1 LSRDAHTILLNRER
15 VSVTLVGAGKI
26 AQPACE
32 FCERTGGEGL
42 RDLKGKTAF
51 VTGGASGIGLELTRL
66 FLKEGMNVAIADIE
80 ETALAKAPAALQA
93 DESRLRGFVCDTA
106 DRASLHRA
114 ADAAIAAFGPVHVV
128 CNNAGVG
135 SRPDGIAELTERQWE
150 WVLSVNLMGVVH
162 GIAVFLP
169 HMRAHGEGGHFLNT
183 ASMAGMLG
191 QPNDGPYSASK
202 AAVVG
207 VSESLFYELRDTNI
221 GVSVLCP
228 GFARTGIALSERNA
242 PKDLAQEAR
251 EPLSEAGA
259 GGAAQSMQAIAGGIA
274 PAEVAARALQGIVD
288 GDLYVFTHPDMRPM
302 LQKRLAR
309 INAAYDKAE
318 RFVFKP
324 E

>member
-1 LSRDAHTILLNRER
+1 MAQLSHQLLKREE
-15 VSVTLVGAGKI
+15 T
-26 AQPACE
+26 
-32 FCERTGGEGL
+32 GL

-51 VTGGASGIGLELTRL
+51 VTGGASGFGLEFAKL
-66 FLKEGMNVAIADIE
+66 FLKEGMNVALADIE
-80 ETALAKAPAALQA
+80 EAALAGALEALKADQ
-93 DESRLRGFVCDTA
+93 DRVRGFVCDTA
-106 DRASLHRA
+106 DRASLQKA
-114 ADAAIAAFGPVHVV
+114 ADGAIAAFGRVHLV

-135 SRPDGIAELTERQWE
+135 GRPGGIAELSERQWD
-150 WVLSVNLMGVVH
+150 WVLSINLMGVVH
-162 GIAVFLP
+162 GISVFLP

-207 VSESLFYELRDTNI
+207 ISESLSYELRNTDI

-228 GFARTGIALSERNA
+228 GFARTGIAHSERNA
-242 PKDLAQEAR
+242 PADLAKEAD
-251 EPLSEAGA
+251 EPLSEA
-259 GGAAQSMQAIAGGIA
+259 AAAHAVRVREFVAMGIE

-288 GDLYVFTHPDMRPM
+288 GDLYIFTHPDMRPM

-318 RFVFKP
+318 RFKRDA
-324 E
+324 

>member
-1 LSRDAHTILLNRER
+1 M
-15 VSVTLVGAGKI
+15 
-26 AQPACE
+26 
-32 FCERTGGEGL
+32 

-51 VTGGASGIGLELTRL
+51 VTGGASGFGLEFAKI
-66 FLKEGMNVAIADIE
+66 FLKEGMNVALADIE
-80 ETALAKAPAALQA
+80 ESALAKAVESLKA
-93 DESRLRGFVCDTA
+93 DGARVRGFVCDTA
-106 DRASLHRA
+106 DRASLQKA
-114 ADAAIAAFGPVHVV
+114 ADGAIAAFGRVHLI

-135 SRPDGIAELTERQWE
+135 GRPGGIEELPERQWD

-162 GIAVFLP
+162 GVAVFLP
-169 HMRAHGEGGHFLNT
+169 HIRAHGEGGHFLNT

-207 VSESLFYELRDTNI
+207 ISESLFYELRNTNI

-242 PKDLAQEAR
+242 PADLAKDADA
-251 EPLSEAGA
+251 PLSEA
-259 GGAAQSMQAIAGGIA
+259 AAAHAVRVREFVATGIE

-288 GDLYVFTHPDMRPM
+288 GDLYIFTHPDMRPM

-318 RFVFKP
+318 RFRA
-324 E
+324 EA

>member
-1 LSRDAHTILLNRER
+1 
-15 VSVTLVGAGKI
+15 
-26 AQPACE
+26 
-32 FCERTGGEGL
+32 L

-51 VTGGASGIGLELTRL
+51 VTGGASGFGLEFAGL
-66 FLKEGMNVAIADIE
+66 FLKQGMNVALADIE
-80 ETALAKAPAALQA
+80 QAALAKAVDGLKGEGA
-93 DESRLRGFVCDTA
+93 RVRGFVCDTA
-106 DRASLHRA
+106 DRASLQKA
-114 ADAAIAAFGPVHVV
+114 ADGAIAAFGRVHLV

-135 SRPDGIAELTERQWE
+135 GRPGGIEELPERQWD

-169 HMRAHGEGGHFLNT
+169 HIRAHGEGGHFLNT

-207 VSESLFYELRDTNI
+207 ISESLFFELRNTNI

-228 GFARTGIALSERNA
+228 GFARTGIAHSERNA
-242 PKDLAQEAR
+242 PADVAGDVNA
-251 EPLSEAGA
+251 PMSEA
-259 GGAAQSMQAIAGGIA
+259 AAAHAVRVREFVATGIA
-274 PAEVAARALQGIVD
+274 PSEVAARALQGIVD
-288 GDLYVFTHPDMRPM
+288 GDLYIFTHPDMRPM

-318 RFVFKP
+318 RFKA
-324 E
+324 EA

>member
-1 LSRDAHTILLNRER
+1 
-15 VSVTLVGAGKI
+15 
-26 AQPACE
+26 
-32 FCERTGGEGL
+32 L

-51 VTGGASGIGLELTRL
+51 VTGGASGFGLEFAKI
-66 FLKEGMNVAIADIE
+66 FLKEGMNVALADIE
-80 ETALAKAPAALQA
+80 ESALDKDVESLKADGA
-93 DESRLRGFVCDTA
+93 RVRGFVCDTA
-106 DRASLHRA
+106 DRASLQKA
-114 ADAAIAAFGPVHVV
+114 ADGAIAAFGRVHLI

-135 SRPDGIAELTERQWE
+135 GRPGGIEELPERQWD

-162 GIAVFLP
+162 GVAVFLP
-169 HMRAHGEGGHFLNT
+169 HIRAHGEGGHFLNT

-207 VSESLFYELRDTNI
+207 ISESLFYELRNTNI

-242 PKDLAQEAR
+242 PADLAKDADA
-251 EPLSEAGA
+251 PLSEA
-259 GGAAQSMQAIAGGIA
+259 AAAHAVRVREFVATGIE

-288 GDLYVFTHPDMRPM
+288 GDLYIFTHPDMRPM

-318 RFVFKP
+318 RFKA
-324 E
+324 EA